1 MYGQNCQKHWTV
13 TNHFSETSLHVE
25 NFRCVENIKVD
36 DSNCLPSC
44 TGLIVTSFSKT
55 QQSKDWEYK
64 ESLQN
69 FYW

>member
-1 MYGQNCQKHWTV
+1 MDRTV
-13 TNHFSETSLHVE
+13 KNIGLKPLCMLE
-25 NFRCVENIKVD
+25 NFRCVENVKVD

-44 TGLIVTSFSKT
+44 TGLIVTSLSKT

-69 FYW
+69 FYWSSIHYLK